1 MRDFKNMPLT
11 EKAEAFDHVFCWCLR
26 VQNGTREDEDSNLEE
41 LIEET
46 LGLDGDSE
54 AEYTILG
61 DERSVELK
69 KIVDIRQAIL
79 SGDKDDLHECCREIA
94 DDPDS
99 LNLDPRELVE
109 LSLLKWENNQWVN
122 GAWSLGSGRGHCPLC
137 ARYRYQDTTRRAC
150 DPIRWLCGEGCPLA
164 ATPCHSDE
172 MLTALGRGDK
182 LHIVENLREAKVR
195 LLVTKEYTPNE
206 VGILLAKESAMQ
218 NANVAFNFQNGNLVN
233 VVVKER

>member
-1 MRDFKNMPLT
+1 MRYLKDMNLT
-11 EKAEAFDHVFCWCLR
+11 KKAEAFDSVFCQCLR
-26 VQNGTREDEDSNLEE
+26 IHNGSRGEEDTDLDE
-41 LIEET
+41 LLTEA
-46 LGLDGDSE
+46 LGLDGDD
-54 AEYTILG
+54 AEHVILG
-61 DERSVELK
+61 DEHTVELK
-69 KIVDIRQAIL
+69 KLVDIQQAIL
-79 SGDKDDLHECCREIA
+79 SGDKDELHERCRELA

-99 LNLDPRELVE
+99 LQLVRKLVE
-109 LSLLKWENNQWVN
+109 LSLLKWENNQWAN

-164 ATPCHSDE
+164 STPCHSDE

-182 LHIVENLREAKVR
+182 LHIVENLRAAKAR
-195 LLVTKEYTPNE
+195 LLAMKEYTPNE

-233 VVVKER
+233 VIVKER